1 MNDIISFD
9 KIKYLCN
16 ITAETLKCQTYF
28 IASEETRKHTS
39 YKDYKY
45 PLKNFEYDNML
56 NIFVCNYFTLNIPA
70 IITTTFNY
78 KFVIINVSIDHY
90 IGSIFIGPFQ
100 TAFTNPPTKETSN
113 IVLIKTSTNDLL
125 NNTIINESLLFN
137 WVCLIHYSI
146 YNTSIYPENI
156 IKIDNKYTDLNFTV
170 KKTYKKLLS
179 ENRQN
184 TISHHSTNH
193 IDYIYKAVKS
203 GDIDNI
209 VINLQKTL
217 DGEFGVLAKDNKIR
231 SKKNLL
237 IIRVSNCSKAAI
249 DGGVSSETAFTL
261 SDSFIQTIEKTDN
274 YSLLCDIG
282 KKIPIAFA
290 AKVKEVQKSNYSK
303 ITCNCIDI
311 ILKHLY
317 EDISLSKISNILNL
331 SPPYISSKFK
341 NEVKISLSE
350 YILKCKIDEAK
361 YLLTH
366 TNYSILD
373 ISTLLCFHDQSYFTK
388 TFKRFTGITPK
399 KYASKSSI

>member
-1 MNDIISFD
+1 MLDIISLD

-16 ITAETLKCQTYF
+16 ITSETLKCQTCF
-28 IASEETRKHTS
+28 IASSENANHYS
-39 YKDYKY
+39 LNNYLY
-45 PLKNFEYDNML
+45 PSNNSNYNNLL
-56 NIFVCNYFTLNIPA
+56 NNFVCNYFTLNIPA
-70 IITTTFNY
+70 IITTSF
-78 KFVIINVSIDHY
+78 KFKVVIINFYIKHY
-90 IGSIFIGPFQ
+90 VGSLFIGPFETDTNLI
-100 TAFTNPPTKETSN
+100 TASSNNLTSYQ
-113 IVLIKTSTNDLL
+113 IIEEFLLL
-125 NNTIINESLLFN
+125 NWICLL
-137 WVCLIHYSI
+137 HYSI
-146 YNTSIYPENI
+146 YNTSIYSSNI
-156 IKIDNKYTDLNFTV
+156 LKIDSKYKDLNLNIKT
-170 KKTYKKLLS
+170 TYKKLLS

-184 TISHHSTNH
+184 MFSHHSTDH
-193 IDYIYKAVKS
+193 IDSIYKAVKS

-217 DGEFGVLAKDNKIR
+217 DGEFGVLAKDNQIR

-261 SDSFIQTIEKTDN
+261 SDSFIQNIEKIDD

-290 AKVKEVQKSNYSK
+290 AKVRETLKYKYSK
-303 ITCNCIDI
+303 NIYKCIDI
-311 ILKHLY
+311 INKNLY
-317 EDISLSKISNILNL
+317 ENISLSKISMLINL
-331 SPPYISSKFK
+331 SPQYISSLFK
-341 NEVKISLSE
+341 KEVGVSLSE

-366 TNYSILD
+366 TNYSILE